1 MERKYYLRGLGI
13 GIAVTALI
21 MGIAASGNRTMT
33 DEEVI
38 ARAKELGMVENT
50 LLSDTLEDAQAEA
63 ADAMEQAEGNNASM
77 EEDAAEEQSKESA
90 ADQQAAGEGTAE
102 RNTAGEGDADQETDG
117 ESTAGQ
123 KADVESAAGQKTDG
137 ESVTGQKV
145 DGESNAGRNTEEETE
160 SAAGNTA
167 AEDNKTEGAKA
178 DKKEDITSAAIKTI
192 TVTNGDGSYT
202 VARKLQEAGVVT
214 SAENFDNYLC
224 QYGYD
229 KKLRTGTFSI
239 PADASDEQIARIVTG
254 AEP

>member
-77 EEDAAEEQSKESA
+77 EEDAAE
-90 ADQQAAGEGTAE
+90 

-117 ESTAGQ
+117 ESTVGQ
-123 KADVESAAGQKTDG
+123 KADGENVAGQKTDG

-145 DGESNAGRNTEEETE
+145 DGESTAGRKTEEETE